1 MKTDALFYELIKEI
15 PQIFF
20 QIIGQPETNTN
31 AYEFIAQEVKQS
43 SFRLDGILSTL
54 PGFEQQPLYFVEF
67 QTYKD
72 EEFYARLFGEI
83 FVYFRQYQPD
93 NANWYAIVVYAR
105 RSHEVQP
112 HPRYQALV
120 ERHLRRIYLNEI
132 ENEDSLAVGIA
143 KLFVETPTK
152 TTTLAQR
159 LINQVREEV
168 SDERLKQKLLEFIE
182 TIFVY
187 KFPNLTL
194 EEIEAMLDLTEFT
207 NTRFYQSILEKTKLQ
222 MVPKLLDKGLSIQE
236 VAEILE
242 LDVEIVRKTVEKG

>member
-20 QIIGQPETNTN
+20 QIIGQPETNPN
-31 AYEFIAQEVKQS
+31 AYKFIAPEVKQS

-54 PGFEQQPLYFVEF
+54 AGFEQQPLYFVEF

-72 EEFYARLFGEI
+72 EEFYDRLFGEI
-83 FVYFRQYQPD
+83 FVYFRQYRPP
-93 NANWYAIVVYAR
+93 NADWYAIVVYDR
-105 RSHEVQP
+105 RSHEVP
-112 HPRYQALV
+112 AHPRYQALGD
-120 ERHLRRIYLNEI
+120 RHLRRIYLNEI

-152 TTTLAQR
+152 TTALAQR
-159 LINQVREEV
+159 LIDQARAEV
-168 SDERLKQKLLEFIE
+168 SDEGLKQKLLEFIE

-194 EEIEAMLDLTEFT
+194 EEIEAMLDVTDFK
-207 NTRFYQSILEKTKLQ
+207 NTRFYQSLLENTKLQ
-222 MVPKLLDKGLSIQE
+222 MIPKLLDKGLSIQE

-242 LDVEIVRKTVEKG
+242 LDVEIVRKTVEKE

>member
-20 QIIGQPETNTN
+20 EIIGQPEIDPNT
-31 AYEFIAQEVKQS
+31 YKFIAQELKQS

-54 PGFEQQPLYFVEF
+54 AGFEQQPLYFVEF

-72 EEFYARLFGEI
+72 EEFYDRLFGEI
-83 FVYFRQYQPD
+83 FVYFRQYRPP
-93 NANWYAIVVYAR
+93 NADWYAIVIYDR
-105 RSHEVQP
+105 RSHEIVP
-112 HPRYQALV
+112 HPRYQALCD
-120 ERHLRRIYLNEI
+120 RHLRRIYLNEI

-152 TTTLAQR
+152 TTPLAQR
-159 LINQVREEV
+159 LIDQVREEV
-168 SDERLKQKLLEFIE
+168 SDEQLKQKFLEFIE

-194 EEIEAMLDLTEFT
+194 EEIEAMLDITEFT
-207 NTRFYQSILEKTKLQ
+207 NTRFYQSLLEKTKLQ
-222 MVPKLLDKGLSIQE
+222 MIPKLLDKGLSIQE

-242 LDVEIVRKTVEKG
+242 LDVEVVRKTVEKG